1 MYDFIFSFIDPVK
14 LINFT
19 QNQRVRINANAA
31 TNLTCLFKSRNASR
45 VNVTWSK
52 RDEEDY
58 FLSHSHHK
66 EMTIDSQR
74 IQTVLYIHNISHNAN
89 GTYICSAYDGKVT
102 ESKEVPLF
110 VLGE

>member
-1 MYDFIFSFIDPVK
+1 MYDITFSFTDPVK

-52 RDEEDY
+52 KDGQDY

-66 EMTIDSQR
+66 ETIIDSQL
-74 IQTVLYIHNISHNAN
+74 IQTVLYIHSISHNAN
-89 GTYICSAYDGKVT
+89 GTYVCSAYDGKVT
-102 ESKEVPLF
+102 ESKEVSLF